1 MDALE
6 KLIADKI
13 RRRDE
18 LERERLT
25 LVAEIDALQ
34 LAARLRPAPQRQ
46 DMVGRAEPKA
56 TPVQSRSGGGRKPGD
71 ISHSWRRILAVV
83 HKQGG
88 PVGYDRIADIAAGMG
103 AEITLSSVRDRVR
116 NLVSTGL
123 VEGDP
128 DTGFTVT
135 QDAVE
140 RFGFTKKNDPPKGGS
155 DTTDASTS
163 VLG

>member
-18 LERERLT
+18 LDREQLT

-34 LAARLRPAPQRQ
+34 LAARLRPAHQRQ
-46 DMVGRAEPKA
+46 DMVGRGEPKA
-56 TPVQSRSGGGRKPGD
+56 ISAQPRSGGGRKPGD
-71 ISHSWRRILAVV
+71 ISHSWRRVLGAMHVFGEP
-83 HKQGG
+83 HS
-88 PVGYDRIADIAAGMG
+88 YDSIADIAKRQGLD
-103 AEITLSSVRDRVR
+103 ISISSVRDRVR

-123 VEGDP
+123 VEGDS

-140 RFGFTKKNDPPKGGS
+140 RFGFIKENDPPKGGS
-155 DTTDASTS
+155 DTTDVAAS
-163 VLG
+163 VFD